1 MNYSKNVNKMPYE
14 KYGRMLFSG
23 ELVVIRVNYDY
34 GYVIVSDKAGQLWQ
48 VTCDMT
54 FGVTSAL
61 VVLTKVVE

>member
-14 KYGRMLFSG
+14 KYGKMLFSG
-23 ELVVIRVNYDY
+23 DLVVIRVNYDY
-34 GYVIVSDKAGQLWQ
+34 GYVIVSDKTGQLWQ

-61 VVLTKVVE
+61 AVLTKVVE